1 MDPSPRRFGRA
12 SIYLL
17 GAIFCLIA
25 VSGVRAADSVPA
37 KRLLMI
43 STGSRFAPGF
53 ALAEQSAL
61 DTLRNLG
68 AGQIDVYS
76 ESLDIVRFPSESYRR
91 LFRGYLYEKY
101 AKSPPDLLL
110 LIYVGNLGVAGKLL
124 EQLFPQVPIVV
135 AGFTEEEI
143 STDQFGRYVSGIAQ
157 RVDPRGTIELIRR
170 LQPETRRVVVIG
182 GTAEVDRQ
190 VISRAKEAARSF
202 SNQVEFDFWTDRSMT
217 EMRDAVRA
225 LPPQTVILFT
235 RMFRDA
241 AGRAFNSSHAA
252 QSIAEFANVPLY
264 VMTDTMFGNG
274 ALGGSVVDV
283 ASLGKRAGEL
293 AHRILS
299 GAPPTPLSF
308 EVRVDGVPM
317 FDWRALKRWGISESR
332 LPPESVIRFRE
343 PSIWQQYKWLV
354 ILVFSLCLLE
364 AVLIDILLRE
374 RRRRRLAQETLEER
388 LRFERLV
395 SEVSGTF
402 INLSAQKVESQI
414 HEVLRKTIDCLKFDM
429 ATLALFSE
437 WGTEAQVVY
446 VCAAQGVSEIPS
458 DLTDKDFPWS
468 VQELSAGRDVC
479 LRSLE
484 MLPLAARTDRATY
497 EKYHVRSSFSVPMV
511 AGGKVIG
518 ILGLHAVSKPR
529 EVPPELLQGQRLL
542 GEIFANALARNAA
555 EESLRQSEENLRNL
569 VETTAAVPWRA
580 DIASWDFTY
589 VGPQA
594 VNLLGYPIEQWYEK
608 DFWINHLHPDD
619 KDFAVKTCLALSKTA
634 EQFEFEYRMLASAGK
649 IVWVH
654 DIVNCEHREGTP
666 AQLRGFFLDISERK
680 QAEKALSESEERFR
694 MMADTAPVMIWM
706 SGPDKLCN
714 FFNKGWL
721 DFTGRTLE
729 QELGHGW
736 AEGVY
741 REDLQRCLEIFNNSF
756 DTRQEFT
763 MEYRLRRHDGEYCWI
778 LDHGVARFE
787 HGGIFLGYIVT
798 AIDITVRRQGE
809 DMLKQERAFLRQVI
823 DINPNFIFAKD
834 REGRFTLANQAV
846 ADAYGTT
853 VEKLIGRPDGDFNKN
868 GDELEF
874 FRRMD
879 LEVLDTEQECFI
891 PEEHITDAQGKTRW
905 LQTVKRPIID
915 KDGFAYQVLGAST
928 DITQRKETESELR
941 QQREELAHVT
951 RISAMGELAA
961 SLAHELNQPLTAI
974 LSNAQ
979 AAQRFLAAIPAD
991 ISEVHEILKD
1001 IVHDNSRAGE
1011 VIRRIRALIKKE
1023 QILFA
1028 PLDLVNVVGDVRLLL
1043 HSDAIL
1049 HKVRVS
1055 LEVDPE
1061 LPRVRG
1067 DKVQLQQVVLNLL
1080 LNAFD
1085 AMKDCPAHE
1094 RQVLVHGESDGMRSV
1109 TVTVSDRGIGL
1120 SEEQL
1125 DKIFQP
1131 FYTTK
1136 RGGLGMG
1143 LSICRSIIEAHG
1155 GRLWA
1160 NNHLGRGA
1168 SFYFTLPVASTAA

>member
-1 MDPSPRRFGRA
+1 LDFLPRRFVRA

-17 GAIFCLIA
+17 AIFCLIA
-25 VSGVRAADSVPA
+25 TSGVRAAESIPA
-37 KRLLMI
+37 KRVLMI

-53 ALAEQSAL
+53 AVAEQSAL

-68 AGQIDVYS
+68 GGQIDVYS

-91 LFRGYLYEKY
+91 LFRVYLYEKY
-101 AKSPPDLLL
+101 AESPPDLLL

-124 EQLFPQVPIVV
+124 EQLFPEVPIVV
-135 AGFTEEEI
+135 AGFTEEGF
-143 STDQFGRYVSGIAQ
+143 STGQFGSYVSGIAQ
-157 RVDPRGTIELIRR
+157 RVDARGTIELIRR

-202 SNQVEFDFWTDRSMT
+202 SSLVEFDFWTGRSMT
-217 EMRDAVRA
+217 DIRDAVRS
-225 LPPQTVILFT
+225 LPPQTAILFT

-241 AGRAFNSSHAA
+241 AGRAFNSAQAA

-264 VMTDTMFGNG
+264 VMADTTFGTG

-283 ASLGKRAGEL
+283 ASMGKRAGEL
-293 AHRILS
+293 AHRVLS
-299 GAPPTPLSF
+299 GAAPASF
-308 EVRVDGVPM
+308 EIRVHGVPM

-332 LPPESVIRFRE
+332 LPPDSVVRFRE
-343 PSIWQQYKWLV
+343 PSVWQQYKWLI
-354 ILVFSLCLLE
+354 ILVLSFCLLE
-364 AVLIDILLRE
+364 AGLIDILLRE

-402 INLSAQKVESQI
+402 INLSAQKVDSHI
-414 HEVLRKTIDCLKFDM
+414 HEVLRKTIVCLKFDI
-429 ATLALFSE
+429 ATLALFTE
-437 WGTEAQVVY
+437 RGTEARLVH
-446 VCAAQGVSEIPS
+446 VCTAQGVPEIPS

-497 EKYHVRSSFSVPMV
+497 EKYHVRSSFSVPMI

-580 DIASWDFTY
+580 DTESWDFTY

-594 VNLLGYPIEQWYEK
+594 VDLLGYPIEQWYEK
-608 DFWINHLHPDD
+608 DFWVDHLHPDD

-634 EQFEFEYRMLASAGK
+634 EQFEFEYRMLAAAGK

-666 AQLRGFFLDISERK
+666 TQLRGFFLDISERK
-680 QAEKALSESEERFR
+680 QSEKALSESEERFR

-741 REDLQRCLEIFNNSF
+741 REDLQRCLEIYNNSF

-787 HGGIFLGYIVT
+787 HDGIFLGYIGT
-798 AIDITVRRQGE
+798 AIDITARRQGE
-809 DMLKQERAFLRQVI
+809 EMLKQERAFLKQVI
-823 DINPNFIFAKD
+823 DINPNFMFAKD

-853 VEKLIGRPDGDFNKN
+853 VEELIGRNDGDFNKN
-868 GDELEF
+868 GRELEF

-879 LEVLDTEQECFI
+879 LEVLDTQQERFI
-891 PEEHITDAQGKTRW
+891 PEERITDAQGKTRW
-905 LQTVKRPIID
+905 LQTVKRPISD
-915 KDGFAYQVLGAST
+915 KDGCAYQVLGAST

-941 QQREELAHVT
+941 QQRDELAHVT

-979 AAQRFLAAIPAD
+979 AAQRFLSAIPAD
-991 ISEVHEILKD
+991 INEVREILKD

-1023 QILFA
+1023 HVDFA
-1028 PLDLVNVVGDVRLLL
+1028 PLDLVNVIGDVRLLL
-1043 HSDAIL
+1043 HSDAIV

-1055 LEVDPE
+1055 LEVNPG
-1061 LPRVRG
+1061 LPLVRG
-1067 DKVQLQQVVLNLL
+1067 DKIQLQQVVLNLL

-1085 AMKDCPAHE
+1085 SMKDCPAHE
-1094 RQVLVHGESDGMRSV
+1094 RRVIVQVEADGARAV
-1109 TVTVSDRGIGL
+1109 RLTVRDRGIGL
-1120 SEEQL
+1120 SAEKL
-1125 DKIFQP
+1125 GKIFQP

-1136 RGGLGMG
+1136 RDGLGMG
-1143 LSICRSIIEAHG
+1143 LSICRSIIEAHD
-1155 GRLWA
+1155 GRLGA
-1160 NNHLGRGA
+1160 ENNLHRGA
-1168 SFYFTLPVASTAA
+1168 AFHFTLPVESAAA